1 MQLKLGSF
9 KEVLTGIDD
18 INQEIMLILTTPLGS
33 IPHRPE
39 FGSKIYEYL
48 DKPVNMAKPLI
59 IAESFRALRTNS
71 DRFYPTNITANG
83 LDFSTIAFKITGY
96 LTNDEDKNEI
106 ELEFLA
112 DFTKAGKS

>member
-1 MQLKLGSF
+1 MQLKIGSF
-9 KEVLTGIDD
+9 GKVLTGLED

-39 FGSKIYEYL
+39 FGSRIYEYL

-59 IAESFRALRTNS
+59 IAESFRALRANS
-71 DRFYPTNITANG
+71 DRFYPTKITVYGVN
-83 LDFSTIAFKITGY
+83 FSTITFKIMGY
-96 LTNDEDKNEI
+96 LTNSEDKNEI